1 MTETGVYKTERGTIF
16 RIRETDEGHISVE
29 LLKAAAWVAGPIGMA
44 GLRVARA
51 TTKMTQRQVQAL
63 PS

>member
-1 MTETGVYKTERGTIF
+1 MAETGVYKTERGTIF
-16 RIRETDEGHISVE
+16 RINETEEGHLSVE

-44 GLRVARA
+44 GLRVARD
-51 TTKMTQRQVQAL
+51 TRRLTQRQVQAL